1 MLFIPFSKNA
11 EITQSFQSMN
21 IRIYSGLHF
30 PAFGLNMER
39 YGVLATYQLSKIHNI
54 GIFCW
59 LSFFFSFSFFFF
71 FDISI
76 LIISRYL
83 STLTI
88 PLSKRNQS
96 NISSELLFLLWL
108 FFVVISRKY
117 KTWAIFYILMT
128 IAMVINIIN
137 RQMNQFL
144 QLLFK
149 L

>member
-11 EITQSFQSMN
+11 EITQSFQCMN

-39 YGVLATYQLSKIHNI
+39 YGVLATYQLLEIQNV

-59 LSFFFSFSFFFF
+59 LSFFFFFFFFF

-88 PLSKRNQS
+88 SLSKRNQS
-96 NISSELLFLLWL
+96 NISSELLFLL
-108 FFVVISRKY
+108 
-117 KTWAIFYILMT
+117 
-128 IAMVINIIN
+128 
-137 RQMNQFL
+137 
-144 QLLFK
+144 
-149 L
+149 